1 MTRVNDN
8 KRREAERA
16 AAEKRA
22 QKADQKSAQEK
33 KDQFS
38 KMMENQKTSEKA
50 EQPPKQTVLK
60 KIVSKQKSKKPDS
73 PRVINKQAPRPKPK
87 ASKKHAAPR
96 QTGQNA
102 LLARQGIASNRLA
115 ANLQAKGEQS
125 VTFTQSEGL
134 SRTEDSQE
142 TREVLDDI
150 HSQVKTEEQGA
161 QDRIEAISRDDAEG
175 GGGGMGGGQDSE
187 GSESQD
193 NPQAQTTA
201 LNSADTSAAPQTAA
215 SSGPRLPDALVQE
228 LVKRVMV
235 GADTEGI
242 SQFHIEFKDDVL
254 GGVRLEISANGG
266 KISAKFVTDD
276 VNIGRLLKASEGQ
289 LARAFGHKGMTLS
302 RLEVE
307 GP

>member
-8 KRREAERA
+8 KRRDAERA
-16 AAEKRA
+16 AAEKRT

-38 KMMENQKTSEKA
+38 KMMENQKATEKA
-50 EQPPKQTVLK
+50 ETPKQTVLK
-60 KIVSKQKSKKPDS
+60 KIVSKQKSKKQDS
-73 PRVINKQAPRPKPK
+73 PRVIKKQAPRPQSK
-87 ASKKHAAPR
+87 ASKKPAVTR
-96 QTGQNA
+96 QAGQNA

-125 VTFTQSEGL
+125 VTFTQSEGT
-134 SRTEDSQE
+134 SRSEDSEE
-142 TREVLDDI
+142 TREVLNDTQ
-150 HSQVKTEEQGA
+150 SQVNREEQGA

-193 NPQAQTTA
+193 NPQAQIA
-201 LNSADTSAAPQTAA
+201 AMNSADASAAPNAA
-215 SSGPRLPDALVQE
+215 APSGPRLPDALVQE

-235 GADTEGI
+235 GADAEGI

-254 GGVRLEISANGG
+254 GGVRLEISAEGG
-266 KISAKFVTDD
+266 KINAKFVTDD
-276 VNIGRLLKASEGQ
+276 VNVGRLLKASEGQ

>member
-8 KRREAERA
+8 KRRDAERA
-16 AAEKRA
+16 AAEKRT

-38 KMMENQKTSEKA
+38 KMMENQKATEQA
-50 EQPPKQTVLK
+50 ETPKQTVLK
-60 KIVSKQKSKKPDS
+60 KIVSKQKSKKQDS
-73 PRVINKQAPRPKPK
+73 PRVIKKQAPRPQSK
-87 ASKKHAAPR
+87 ASKKPAVTR
-96 QTGQNA
+96 QAGQNA

-125 VTFTQSEGL
+125 VTFTQSEGT
-134 SRTEDSQE
+134 SRSEDSEE
-142 TREVLDDI
+142 TREVLNDTQ
-150 HSQVKTEEQGA
+150 SQVNREEQGA

-193 NPQAQTTA
+193 NPQAQIA
-201 LNSADTSAAPQTAA
+201 AMNSADASAAPNAA
-215 SSGPRLPDALVQE
+215 APSGPRLPDALVQE

-235 GADTEGI
+235 GADAEGI

-254 GGVRLEISANGG
+254 GGVRLEISAEGG

-276 VNIGRLLKASEGQ
+276 VNVGRLLKASEGQ

>member
-8 KRREAERA
+8 KRRDAERA
-16 AAEKRA
+16 AAEKRT

-38 KMMENQKTSEKA
+38 KMMENQKATEQA
-50 EQPPKQTVLK
+50 ETPKQTVLK
-60 KIVSKQKSKKPDS
+60 KIVSKQKSKKQDS
-73 PRVINKQAPRPKPK
+73 PRVIKKQAPRPQSK
-87 ASKKHAAPR
+87 ASKKPAVTR
-96 QTGQNA
+96 QAGQNA

-125 VTFTQSEGL
+125 VTFTQSEGTAR
-134 SRTEDSQE
+134 SEDSEE
-142 TREVLDDI
+142 TREVLNDTQ
-150 HSQVKTEEQGA
+150 SQVNREEQGA

-193 NPQAQTTA
+193 NPQAQIA
-201 LNSADTSAAPQTAA
+201 AMNSADASAAPNAA
-215 SSGPRLPDALVQE
+215 APSGPRLPDALVQE

-235 GADTEGI
+235 GADAEGI

-254 GGVRLEISANGG
+254 GGVRLEISAEGG

-276 VNIGRLLKASEGQ
+276 VNVGRLLKASEGQ